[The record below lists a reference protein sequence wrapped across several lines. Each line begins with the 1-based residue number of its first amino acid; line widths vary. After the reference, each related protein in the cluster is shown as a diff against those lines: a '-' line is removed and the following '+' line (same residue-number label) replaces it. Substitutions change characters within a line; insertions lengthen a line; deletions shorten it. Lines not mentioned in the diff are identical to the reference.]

1 MSGQKCGCTTT
12 TCGCCEGIA
21 KATPIEIENQPGLD
35 QLVYRAG
42 RHGDFLKSMKAR
54 LSTMTVDAPGA
65 DGQTIESF
73 RPLEGF
79 TTREIT
85 DPSIALLDGW
95 ASVGDVLTF
104 YQERIA
110 NEGYLRTATE
120 RRSVLELARLT
131 GYNLRP
137 GVAATSYLAY
147 TIDDNQAEPVTI
159 EPGSRSQSIPGPGE
173 FPQFFETAEK
183 IEARRE
189 WNNLKVRKQRPQNLG
204 VSTTFGGAMT
214 AETVWVAGTSTN
226 LKTGDILLFAY
237 GEGKTGVLRRVAGV
251 EPDFT
256 AQRTAVQLFAYPGT
270 TAALAALSQF
280 IRDAMPIV
288 QQTGKEQL
296 LLRAAIRIG
305 ADVVIAQP
313 SDPATWVDQM
323 VSFADGIVPAELE
336 PVLDRLKTAIEA
348 ALAAAAT
355 PTRADDVALIE
366 SLLLPQNEQKRSSQ
380 SLSRSLSTAFESGA
394 DNNAQLL
401 TGFAPAL
408 KRTYFGAWANANLG
422 GPAAQLKGVYALR
435 ASATLFGATVQKQA
449 TFNANNVL
457 NPPSTWLEWELDS
470 TETRNAAYLDQ
481 AYDAI
486 LPGSFVVIE
495 TTSFDETRRRIVQ
508 VTATSTGPRTA
519 YGSSGK
525 STRLTFSEP
534 WWDANAKT
542 DMPVLRSA
550 QMLAQSEPLTLVEE
564 PILDDVEGQAIE
576 LAQLYEGLKSGRW
589 IILSGERSDIDGTS
603 GVPGVELHMVT
614 GLRIGADPA
623 VPGDKQHTTLLLAT
637 PMAYRYKRGT
647 LTIYGNVAKA
657 THGETRNET
666 LGSGNG
672 GQAFQT
678 FTLKQPPLTFVSAA
692 TMTGVESTLAVY
704 VNNVR
709 WHEQTTLAGTKAQD
723 RIFIT
728 KTDDNA
734 VTGITFGN
742 GREGSR
748 LPTGVENIR
757 AVYRTGIGK
766 AGNVLAGQVS
776 LVQTG
781 PLGAKSVINPLRAT
795 GGADAETR
803 DQARENVPL
812 AVMALDRLVSMQ
824 DYEDFTRT
832 FAGIGKAKVARLTD
846 GHREFLHLTIAG
858 ADDLPIDTTSD
869 LYRNLGAALLRYGD
883 PELPVQI
890 ALREIVALVLSAN
903 VRIGADYL
911 WEPVSDAIRAA
922 LLEKFSFGKRALGQP
937 ALRCEVIAAMQAIE
951 GVVYVDIDSF
961 GGVAEKVTGV
971 NKETQLAVRRLR
983 TPAELSPAIRSVA
996 DPMVNTNGVQLKK
1009 QPGGVQAK
1017 LARVDKS
1024 GLVLPAQLAIFS
1036 PLVPDTLILNQIS

>member
-1 MSGQKCGCTTT
+1 MSGHNCGCSTMS
-12 TCGCCEGIA
+12 CGCCGGIA

-65 DGQTIESF
+65 DGQTIETF

-79 TTREIT
+79 TTRLVT

-104 YQERIA
+104 YQERTA

-120 RRSVLELARLT
+120 RRSVLELARLA
-131 GYNLRP
+131 GYTLRP
-137 GVAATSYLAY
+137 GVAATAFLAY
-147 TIDDNQAEPVTI
+147 TIDDNQAEPVTV

-189 WNNLKVRKQRPQNLG
+189 WNNLKVRKQRPQNLDL
-204 VSTTFGGAMT
+204 TTMFGGAVT
-214 AETVWVAGTSTN
+214 VETVWVAGTSTN
-226 LKTGDILLFAY
+226 LKTGDLLLFAY
-237 GEGKTGVLRRVAGV
+237 AEGKSSVLRRVSRV
-251 EPDFT
+251 KPDFT
-256 AQRTAVQLFAYPGT
+256 AQRTAVHLFAYPGT
-270 TAALAALSQF
+270 TRALVTLSQF
-280 IRDAMPIV
+280 VRDATPIV
-288 QQTGKEQL
+288 KLTGKGEV
-296 LLRAAIRIG
+296 LLRTAIRIG
-305 ADVVIAQP
+305 ADVVSAQP
-313 SDPATWVDQM
+313 SDPATWVKQM
-323 VSFADGIVPAELE
+323 VSFADGIVPAELQTL
-336 PVLDRLKTAIEA
+336 LDSLKTGIAT
-348 ALAAAAT
+348 ALAAAAA
-355 PTRADDVALIE
+355 PARADDVALIE

-380 SLSRSLSTAFESGA
+380 SLPRSLSAAFDSGA
-394 DNNAQLL
+394 DNNVQLL

-422 GPAAQLKGVYALR
+422 GAAAQLTGVYALR

-449 TFNANNVL
+449 TFSNNIL
-457 NPPSTWLEWELDS
+457 DPPSNWLEWQLDS
-470 TETRNAAYLDQ
+470 TESKNAAYLDQ

-486 LPGSFVVIE
+486 LPGSYVVVE
-495 TTSFDETRRRIVQ
+495 TRSFGDTRRRVLQ
-508 VTATSTGPRTA
+508 VAATSTGSRTA
-519 YGSSGK
+519 YGFSGK
-525 STRLTFSEP
+525 STRLTFSDE
-534 WWDANAKT
+534 WWDANGKT
-542 DMPVLRSA
+542 DMSVLRSA
-550 QMLAQSEPLTLVEE
+550 QVLAQSEALTLVEE
-564 PILDDVEGQAIE
+564 PILSDVEGQDIE
-576 LAQLYEGLKSGRW
+576 LAQLYEGLMSGRW

-603 GVPGVELHMVT
+603 GVPGVELHMVS
-614 GLRIGADPA
+614 GLRNVADPKI
-623 VPGDKQHTTLLLAT
+623 PGDKQHTTLLLAT
-637 PMAYRYKRGT
+637 PMAFRYKRDT

-672 GQAFQT
+672 AQALQT

-692 TMTGVESTLAVY
+692 TMTGINSTLSVY

-709 WHEQTTLAGTKAQD
+709 WHEQSTLADTNAQD
-723 RIFIT
+723 RFFIT
-728 KTDDNA
+728 KTDDRA
-734 VTGITFGN
+734 VTSIKFGN
-742 GREGSR
+742 GREGAR

-757 AVYRTGIGK
+757 AVYRNGIGK

-781 PLGAKSVINPLRAT
+781 PLGAKSVINPLRAS

-832 FAGIGKAKVARLTD
+832 FAGIGKAKVAKLTD
-846 GHREFLHLTIAG
+846 GRREFLHLTIAG
-858 ADDLPIDTTSD
+858 ADDVPIDTTSD
-869 LYRNLGAALLRYGD
+869 LYRNLGAALRRYGD

-890 ALREIVALVLSAN
+890 AVRELVALVLSAN
-903 VRIGADYL
+903 VRIGVDYL
-911 WEPVSDAIRAA
+911 WEPVSDAIRSA
-922 LLEKFSFGKRALGQP
+922 LLEKFSFGKRRLGQP
-937 ALRCEVIAAMQAIE
+937 ALRCEVVATMQAIE

-961 GGVAEKVTGV
+961 GGVADQVTA
-971 NKETQLAVRRLR
+971 KCSETQLPVRRLR
-983 TPAELSPAIRSVA
+983 TPDELSPAIRSIASPAVSA
-996 DPMVNTNGVQLKK
+996 LGLKLKK
-1009 QPGGVQAK
+1009 DPGGVEAK

-1024 GLVLPAQLAIFS
+1024 GLILPAQLAIFS